1 MMALQQTSFPMSVET
16 EIVPATRD
24 LGDGFK
30 VRRALPSMKRRMVGP
45 FVFLDEMGPAQLAP
59 GEGLDVRPHPH
70 IGLATVTYLF
80 DGEIL
85 HQDSL
90 GVRQPIRPGDVNWM
104 IAGRG
109 IVHSERTPQALR
121 PAGPRAWGLQAW
133 VALPEREEECA
144 PGFRHHGMEDQPK
157 MEGEGLAV
165 RLIAGEGLGLRS
177 PVQTLSPMF
186 YADVALEP
194 GAQLA
199 VAPDYEERAC
209 YIADGRVEI
218 DGQAFDRGRLLV
230 FRPAEQ
236 VLIAAPA
243 AKARVMLLGG
253 EPLGPRYVWWNF
265 VSSSRERIEAA
276 KADWKAGRFGAV
288 PGDPEFI
295 PLPEDRKAPPV
306 DYP

>member
-1 MMALQQTSFPMSVET
+1 MIDTQ
-16 EIVPATRD
+16 IVPAPRD

-30 VRRALPSMKRRMVGP
+30 VRRALPSLNRRMVGP
-45 FVFLDEMGPAQLAP
+45 FVFLDEMGPAKLAP
-59 GEGLDVRPHPH
+59 GAGLDVRPHPH

-121 PAGPRAWGLQAW
+121 AAGPRAWGLQAW
-133 VALPEREEECA
+133 VALPEHEEERSPA
-144 PGFRHHGMEDQPK
+144 FRHHPQKELPYGDEAGTQ
-157 MEGEGLAV
+157 V
-165 RLIAGEGLGLRS
+165 RVIAGEFLGLRS
-177 PVQTLSPMF
+177 PVETQSALF

-199 VAPDYEERAC
+199 IAPDYEERAA
-209 YIADGRVEI
+209 YVVEGNVEI
-218 DGQAFDRGRLLV
+218 NGAPFASGRLLV
-230 FRPAEQ
+230 FRPATQ
-236 VLIAAPA
+236 VPI
-243 AKARVMLLGG
+243 KAMSRARLMLLGG
-253 EPLGPRYVWWNF
+253 ESLGARYIWWNF
-265 VSSSRERIEAA
+265 VSSSRERIEQA
-276 KADWKAGRFGAV
+276 KQDWQAGRFGGV
-288 PGDPEFI
+288 PGDPERI
-295 PLPEDRKAPPV
+295 PLPAERKPRV

>member
-1 MMALQQTSFPMSVET
+1 MPPAIGPSSITATDLPAFASRYAVLRPALPAPTTQTCTWRSSCRGGQTGISAVACHTDAWRAMMALQQSSFPMPAIET

-30 VRRALPSMKRRMVGP
+30 VRRALPSLNRRMVGP
-45 FVFLDEMGPAQLAP
+45 FVFLDEMGPAKLAP
-59 GEGLDVRPHPH
+59 GTGLDVRPHPH

-121 PAGPRAWGLQAW
+121 AAGPSAWGLQAW
-133 VALPEREEECA
+133 VALPEAEEERSPA
-144 PGFRHHGMEDQPK
+144 FRHHPQKELPYGDEAGTQIR
-157 MEGEGLAV
+157 V
-165 RLIAGEGLGLRS
+165 IAGEFRGLRS
-177 PVQTLSPMF
+177 PVETQSALF

-199 VAPDYEERAC
+199 IAPDYEERAC
-209 YIADGRVEI
+209 YVADGSIAI
-218 DGQAFDRGRLLV
+218 DGEGFEPGRLLV
-230 FRPAEQ
+230 FR
-236 VLIAAPA
+236 
-243 AKARVMLLGG
+243 
-253 EPLGPRYVWWNF
+253 
-265 VSSSRERIEAA
+265 
-276 KADWKAGRFGAV
+276 
-288 PGDPEFI
+288 
-295 PLPEDRKAPPV
+295 
-306 DYP
+306 